1 MKELL
6 GFLKDKNGNLSS
18 VRLYSFFI
26 IIAFIID
33 WMHAVFTK
41 GNYNPAWSLISLV
54 GAIIGVKVLQTK
66 FE

>member
-33 WMHAVFTK
+33 WMHTVFTK